1 MKKLFALLICA
12 ALCAAMSVTAFAA
25 DINQDSDPKSGS
37 ANVKATAQL
46 PTPTAPT
53 YTVTIPAEIDFG
65 TITKSATESLK
76 TQPITISA
84 SDVTNLNGKSVDV
97 SVTGSFSL
105 SSGEN
110 ALPFEVYKQAEG
122 GDALASGDSFAAFT
136 EDGSVTGRLQLDEAD
151 ITAAGDYTG
160 TLTFGISL
168 KP

>member
-12 ALCAAMSVTAFAA
+12 ALCTAMSVTAFAA

-46 PTPTAPT
+46 PTPT

-76 TQPITISA
+76 TQPIAISA

-105 SSGEN
+105 ASGAN
-110 ALPFEVYKQAEG
+110 TLPFEVYALSTG
-122 GDALASGDSFAAFT
+122 GTALASGDSFAAFT